1 MGKTSSEVKDRYNK
15 KAYDSIMI
23 RVKKGEKDQIKE
35 HAEKLGLSLN
45 GYIIKLIEEDM
56 NNA

>member
-1 MGKTSSEVKDRYNK
+1 MGKTSSQSKQKYNE
-15 KAYDSIMI
+15 KAYDRIAVCI
-23 RVKKGEKDQIKE
+23 KKGRKEAVKE